1 MCVALVTVHYWCPK
15 ITGVLLRDNPE
26 RLQFWSRPRMSA
38 PASMSC
44 HNPPL
49 KPNSGPAYDGG
60 GTCPTRQP
68 RSTFGRLSSPK
79 REDSC
84 EVKGRPQNQRCA
96 HRRREPPAP
105 AGRPFRGHHRT

>member
-60 GTCPTRQP
+60 RHV
-68 RSTFGRLSSPK
+68 S
-79 REDSC
+79 D
-84 EVKGRPQNQRCA
+84 
-96 HRRREPPAP
+96 PPAP
-105 AGRPFRGHHRT
+105 VDLWPAIQP